1 MFNKKYF
8 YFFSYILIDCFTFLL
23 SFVVAFIFKFYVF
36 STSFVPYS
44 FSNYFIYVLCLIP
57 VWLLFINF
65 FVKYKLFYE
74 TLVNLLIKILKTT
87 VLFFVFLFAL
97 IFIVKSDFSRLCL
110 LFAWINL
117 IFFTFIFRYIFKR
130 IIAYVTYKLNI
141 RNNILV
147 IGKRV
152 RKYKKMFNNNY
163 INKVYYYPYLLDTNN
178 IEKLKFL
185 SVKKYIKEIIIINYL
200 TEDEEFL
207 SLCAWAQK
215 NNIDIK
221 ILPNEVQ
228 MTKDKIVLDDTL
240 GVPIILLTCNP
251 TINFDYFIKRL
262 MDIVISFILIIILS
276 PLFLIIAILIKLENN
291 GPIIYKHY
299 RLGFNKKQFCCYK
312 FRSMCKDANKKI
324 KNLIDNS
331 LKRNSAFLKLEDDI
345 RITKIGK
352 FIRKYSLDELPQLF
366 NVLKGEMSLVGPRPI
381 VNWELE
387 QIKKIYHNYSYDKMF
402 RVFPGITGL
411 WQVSGRSMLS
421 DEKRLELEIFYV
433 DNWSLSLDIKIL
445 LKTILVVI
453 FHRGAY

>member
-23 SFVVAFIFKFYVF
+23 SFVVAFIFRFYIF
-36 STSFVPYS
+36 SKNIVPYS
-44 FSNYFIYVLCLIP
+44 FDRYFILIFCLIP
-57 VWLLFINF
+57 VWILFINF

-74 TLVNLLIKILKTT
+74 TLFNLLIKILKTT

-117 IFFTFIFRYIFKR
+117 IFFTFISRYTLKR
-130 IIAYVTYKLNI
+130 IIAYIIYKLNI
-141 RNNILV
+141 RNNLLV
-147 IGKRV
+147 IGKKV
-152 RKYKKMFNNNY
+152 RKYKKIFNNNY
-163 INKVYYYPYLLDTNN
+163 INKVYYYPYLLDTKN
-178 IEKLKFL
+178 IEKLKLL
-185 SVKKYIKEIIIINYL
+185 SIKKSIKEIIIINYL
-200 TEDEEFL
+200 IKDEDFL
-207 SLCAWAQK
+207 ALCAWAQK

-240 GVPIILLTCNP
+240 GVPVILIACNPNP

-276 PLFLIIAILIKLENN
+276 PLFLIIAILIKLESK
-291 GPIIYKHY
+291 GAV
-299 RLGFNKKQFCCYK
+299 FFKQDRVGYNQKIFHCYK
-312 FRSMCKDANKKI
+312 FRSMCNNAENELNKLKA
-324 KNLIDNS
+324 DN
-331 LKRNSAFLKLEDDI
+331 KQIFFKMENDP
-345 RITKIGK
+345 RITKIGR
-352 FIRKYSLDELPQLF
+352 FIRKYSIDELPQLF

-381 VNWELE
+381 LNWELQ

-402 RVFPGITGL
+402 KVLPGITGL

-453 FHRGAY
+453 SHRGAC